1 MASIE
6 RNLMEA
12 VRAVLIAD
20 GTLTALVPAT
30 QIRPKDSPYPAVYPA
45 ISLSAPGSRA
55 GGFAGTWDGLFWVRI
70 YHQGANPYG
79 SLYAIQDAVRVLLDS
94 ETAFSDISDSDVGVD
109 LFREV
114 TASEVIVEDEA
125 PVRET
130 YSINMPYRVLA
141 KDKT

>member
-1 MASIE
+1 M
-6 RNLMEA
+6 
-12 VRAVLIAD
+12 
-20 GTLTALVPAT
+20 
-30 QIRPKDSPYPAVYPA
+30 
-45 ISLSAPGSRA
+45 
-55 GGFAGTWDGLFWVRI
+55 
-70 YHQGANPYG
+70 
-79 SLYAIQDAVRVLLDS
+79 DS